1 MGFAGKTT
9 TVPGVPTIGT
19 ATATGST
26 TATVSFTAPASN
38 GGSPI
43 TSYQA
48 ISTPGNITGTLSQA
62 GSGTITVSGLT
73 TGTAYTFTVTATN
86 SVGTGSASSASNQIS
101 TYSAPANTVA
111 PAVSGTA
118 TFGQTL
124 TSTAGTWTGTATIT
138 YAYQWQRAGVNISGA
153 TGSTYVLTLSDVGNA
168 IRCVVT
174 ATNTVS
180 SVSANS
186 NATASVAA
194 IAPSAPTIGT
204 ATATGSTT
212 ANVAFT
218 APASNGGATITSYTA
233 TSSPGGITGTLSQ
246 AGSGTITVSGLSGT
260 TSYTFTVTATNSI
273 GTSSVSSAS
282 NSITT
287 PAPPL
292 SLWAWAGDGWG
303 LNGGQTSPAQVGS
316 STDWTS
322 KLDVSEPWHAIK
334 ADGTLWGWGMYNG
347 YAGVGN
353 GDRSSSSVNPPV
365 QIASGSWK
373 TVASSLYGGQAI
385 KTDGTM
391 WTWGWAF
398 NGRLGT
404 GQTSDKLFET
414 TPVQMGSDTNWD
426 KISAGFFCSAA
437 IKTNGTLWT
446 WGLNNNGQLGLGDA
460 DNRSYP
466 TQVGSD
472 TNWNNVSCGSS
483 GYFAMATKTDGTL
496 WLWGKNSYGQLG
508 LGDTTTRYTP
518 TQVGVLTT
526 WSKVSAATGNNGFSS
541 FAIKT
546 DGTLWS
552 WGANWQG
559 NLGLGDTT
567 NRSSPC
573 QVGSSTWLAVTAG
586 GTNTGGIK
594 TNGTLWTWGFNYYGQ
609 LGLGDTTTRSV
620 PTQVGAL
627 NTWVLIA
634 MNYGSAVA
642 VRP

>member
-1 MGFAGKTT
+1 
-9 TVPGVPTIGT
+9 VPGAPTIGT
-19 ATATGST
+19 ATATGAT
-26 TATVSFTAPASN
+26 TATVAFTEPASN
-38 GGSPI
+38 GGATI
-43 TSYQA
+43 TSYTA
-48 ISTPGNITGTLSQA
+48 TSSPGNITGTLSQA
-62 GSGTITVSGLT
+62 GSGTINVTGLT
-73 TGTAYTFTVTATN
+73 GGTAYTFTVTATN

-111 PAVSGTA
+111 PAVTGTA
-118 TFGQTL
+118 TNGQTL

-153 TGSTYVLTLSDVGNA
+153 TGSTYVLTPSDVGNA

-204 ATATGSTT
+204 ATATAYNSATVT
-212 ANVAFT
+212 FT

-246 AGSGTITVSGLSGT
+246 AGSGTITISGLSGT

-292 SLWAWAGDGWG
+292 SLWSWG
-303 LNGGQTSPAQVGS
+303 YGLSGGQTSPAQVGS
-316 STDWTS
+316 STDWST
-322 KLDVSEPWHAIK
+322 KLDVSEPLHAIK
-334 ADGTLWGWGMYNG
+334 ADGTLWGWGDNNI

-353 GDRSSSSVNPPV
+353 GDRSASSVYPPV

-373 TVASSLYGGQAI
+373 TVASSPYGGQAI

-391 WTWGWAF
+391 WTWGWAI

-404 GQTSDKLFET
+404 GQTGDRSYVY
-414 TPVQMGSDTNWD
+414 TPVQIDSDTNWD
-426 KISAGFFCSAA
+426 KVSTSGYMFSAA

-446 WGLNNNGQLGLGDA
+446 WGYNTNGQLGLGDTA
-460 DNRSYP
+460 TRLYP

-472 TNWNNVSCGSS
+472 TNWNNVSCGNAAP
-483 GYFAMATKTDGTL
+483 FAIATKTDGTL
-496 WLWGKNSYGQLG
+496 WLWGTNSYGQLG
-508 LGDTTTRYTP
+508 LGDTSTRYTP
-518 TQVGVLTT
+518 TRVGALTT
-526 WSKVSAATGNNGFSS
+526 WSSVAVGYFNS

-546 DGTLWS
+546 DGTLWA
-552 WGANWQG
+552 WGYNAQG
-559 NLGLGDTT
+559 QLGLGDTT
-567 NRSSPC
+567 SRSSPC

-586 GTNTGGIK
+586 GSNTGGVK
-594 TNGTLWTWGFNYYGQ
+594 TNGTLWTWGSNYYGQ
-609 LGLGDTTTRSV
+609 LGLGNSGYGTDRSS

-642 VRP
+642 VRT